1 MKYYLVTA
9 KCGHVGKGKYI
20 EVDFPIYA
28 RTKNE
33 AAQKCLKKK
42 KVKKQL
48 KNAISWVREITLE
61 EYEQKLI
68 SFKNNKYI
76 KAHTKREIIEYWE
89 IARAM
94 SNDNQRKRS
103 FQNREE
109 RIAYILK
116 KNKIRE
122 AYQYA

>member
-28 RTKNE
+28 RTKSE

-48 KNAISWVREITLE
+48 KNAISWVRGITLE

-76 KAHTKREIIEYWE
+76 KAHTKKEIIEYLG
-89 IARAM
+89 IAKFLDYKVYGK
-94 SNDNQRKRS
+94 SS
-103 FQNREE
+103 FNNREE
-109 RIAYILK
+109 RIKYILK

-122 AYQYA
+122 VCKYA